1 MRTRKIVNEI
11 NSLLNQSTYL
21 YAQYAQEN
29 RISYVEMMVLYALLN
44 TDAPLTQIELGA
56 YYVISK
62 QSINSAVKKYKT
74 EGFILTVKDE
84 KDKRQKYLKL
94 TSSGEKYAHSVLDKM
109 MKIEDEVTAI
119 SGDKNKAII
128 DGLEMYNMLFEKR
141 LNKKDQ

>member
-1 MRTRKIVNEI
+1 MRTREIVNEI

-44 TDAPLTQIELGA
+44 TYAPLTQIELGA

-119 SGDKNKAII
+119 LGDKNKAII

>member
-1 MRTRKIVNEI
+1 MHTREIVNEI

-62 QSINSAVKKYKT
+62 QSLNFAVKKYKT
-74 EGFILTVKDE
+74 EGFILTVQDE

-94 TSSGEKYAHSVLDKM
+94 TSSGEKYAHSVLYKM

-119 SGDKNKAII
+119 LGDKNKAII

>member
-1 MRTRKIVNEI
+1 MRTREIVNEI

-119 SGDKNKAII
+119 LGDKNKAII